1 MSDETITIRTKP
13 ELLEGIAKLANAMDR
28 SRSWVI
34 EAALKQ
40 YLDVQSWQVE
50 GIQKAL
56 DELERGEIDEHTKV
70 FAELRKKL

>member
-50 GIQKAL
+50 GIHKAL
-56 DELERGEIDEHTKV
+56 EEFERGDLDEHNEV
-70 FAELRKKL
+70 FAALRKKL